1 MTRSSEYMGNI
12 VAAAFLLA
20 IAGCGGTPSDVRGAD
35 DAVSDI
41 PGVAP
46 SVDGV
51 EIVEPMVLSPQS
63 AEAAAVLNARG
74 DPVLVD
80 GKIVYRGASAGLVIS
95 EMSQDG
101 TKLLERSVVY
111 LPDAA
116 SDVVVAGGIAY
127 VACGPRGVVVID
139 VADPVAPRA
148 MSAVKTRGAALRLD
162 LQGDRLL
169 VADGSTGLLLIDVT
183 EAASPVPVAAW
194 KSRGYVRHAI
204 LRGDTVYVAEGLFG
218 VTRLRIG
225 DDGFEMVWRYDTGG
239 QARAVSLAG
248 QKLLVANGPSGI
260 VMLDVS
266 GQGDPVE
273 EGRMPIDDMARDVL
287 KQSDSGFG
295 FVAAGDDGIIVVDV
309 SNPEKMVKVGEFVP
323 KRPTNRI
330 RAGQGDRLY
339 VGNDAD
345 GMLILDVSTPDKP
358 LRIFPPLTT
367 PPD

>member
-1 MTRSSEYMGNI
+1 MTRVSKYMGSV
-12 VAAAFLLA
+12 VATAFLLA
-20 IAGCGGTPSDVRGAD
+20 FAGCGGTPTDVRDAD

-41 PGVAP
+41 PGKA
-46 SVDGV
+46 SSIDGV
-51 EIVEPMVLSPQS
+51 EIVEPTVLSPRS
-63 AEAAAVLNARG
+63 REAAAVLNARG
-74 DPVLVD
+74 DAVFVD
-80 GKIVYRGASAGLVIS
+80 GKIVFRGASAGLVIS
-95 EMSQDG
+95 EMSRDG
-101 TKLLERSVVY
+101 AKLLERSVVY

-116 SDVVVAGGIAY
+116 SDVVVAGGMAY

-139 VADPVAPRA
+139 GADPAAPRVV
-148 MSAVKTRGAALRLD
+148 SAIKTRGAALRLD

-183 EAASPVPVAAW
+183 DAASPVPTAVW

-218 VTRLRIG
+218 VTRLRIAG
-225 DDGFEMVWRYDTGG
+225 DGFEMVWRYDTGG

-248 QKLLVANGPSGI
+248 QKLLVANGPSGV

-273 EGRMPIDDMARDVL
+273 EGRMSLDDMARDVL
-287 KQSDSGFG
+287 MQPDSGFG
-295 FVAAGDDGIIVVDV
+295 FVAAGDDGIIVVDA
-309 SNPEKMVKVGEFVP
+309 SDPKKMVKAGEFVP

-330 RAGQGDRLY
+330 RAGEGDRLY

-345 GMLILDVSTPDKP
+345 GLLILDVSTPSKP
-358 LRIFPPLTT
+358 LRVFPPQ
-367 PPD
+367 

>member
-1 MTRSSEYMGNI
+1 MTRSSEYMGI
-12 VAAAFLLA
+12 VVAAAFLA
-20 IAGCGGTPSDVRGAD
+20 AVAGCGGTPTDVRDVD
-35 DAVSDI
+35 DVVLDI
-41 PGVAP
+41 PGVGP
-46 SVDGV
+46 SIDGV
-51 EIVEPMVLSPQS
+51 ELVEPTVLSPRS
-63 AEAAAVLNARG
+63 REAAAVLNARG
-74 DPVLVD
+74 DAVFVD
-80 GKIVYRGASAGLVIS
+80 GKIVFRGASAGLVIS
-95 EMSQDG
+95 EMSKDG
-101 TKLLERSVVY
+101 AKLLERSVVY

-139 VADPVAPRA
+139 VADPAAPRVVC
-148 MSAVKTRGAALRLD
+148 AVKTRGAALRLD
-162 LQGDRLL
+162 LQGNRLL
-169 VADGSTGLLLIDVT
+169 VADGSTGLLLLDVT
-183 EAASPVPVAAW
+183 DVASPVPTAAW

-218 VTRLRIG
+218 VTRLRITG
-225 DDGFEMVWRYDTGG
+225 DGFEMVWRYDTGG

-273 EGRMPIDDMARDVL
+273 EGRMSLDDMARDVL
-287 KQSDSGFG
+287 RQPDSGFG

-309 SNPEKMVKVGEFVP
+309 SYPKKMVKAGEFVP

-330 RAGQGDRLY
+330 RAGEGDRLY

-345 GMLILDVSTPDKP
+345 GMLILDVSTPETP
-358 LRIFPPLTT
+358 LRVFPPK
-367 PPD
+367 